1 MPTPAAILGGAAIGG
16 LSNLIGGISSARGIQ
31 KQNQLNIAMAR
42 EQMAFQERMS
52 NTAYQRSAAD
62 LEKAGLNRILALG
75 KPASSPAGAMARIEN
90 TKAPLAAAAANIGNT
105 AANTALQM
113 AQARNINQ
121 DTQLKRGQANTEA
134 ARALLIDTQ
143 TINEATRKAGIM
155 SDNRL
160 KELNAT
166 IRGLDIPEALN
177 ANQFAQWLID
187 SDNALLYY
195 KLKHASPIVKDFAQA
210 IGVITGAFNLKN
222 LLSLGKKG
230 RISGTTT
237 TSRFDQYGQYRGG
250 SVTTRGN

>member
-1 MPTPAAILGGAAIGG
+1 MPTPAAILGGAAISG
-16 LSNLIGGISSARGIQ
+16 LSNLLGGISSARGIQ
-31 KQNQLNIAMAR
+31 KQNQQNIAMAR

-75 KPASSPAGAMARIEN
+75 KPASTPAGAMPRIEN
-90 TKAPLAAAAANIGNT
+90 TKAPMAMAAANIGNT

-121 DTQLKRGQANTEA
+121 DTHLKRGQANTEA
-134 ARALLIDTQ
+134 ARALLMDTQ
-143 TINEATRKAGIM
+143 TINEAERKAGIT
-155 SDNRL
+155 SENRKKQL
-160 KELNAT
+160 DAT
-166 IRGLDIPEALN
+166 IRGLDIPAALN
-177 ANQFAQWLID
+177 ANEFAQWLID
-187 SDNALLYY
+187 SDNALLYH
-195 KLKHASPIVKDFAQA
+195 KLKAASPIVKDFAQA

-222 LLSLGKKG
+222 LLGLGKG
-230 RISGTTT
+230 RISGRTE